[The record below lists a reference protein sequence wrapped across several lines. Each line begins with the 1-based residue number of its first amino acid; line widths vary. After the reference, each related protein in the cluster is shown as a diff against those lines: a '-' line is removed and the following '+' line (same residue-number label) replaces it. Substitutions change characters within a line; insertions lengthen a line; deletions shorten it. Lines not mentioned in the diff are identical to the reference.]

1 MANTTKGYIGR
12 IGNSGAQIV
21 QAPNAKQGKK
31 GNGKV
36 IKGNDL
42 RTGKGGK

>member
-1 MANTTKGYIGR
+1 MKNGYAGKIGHGGSQKVEAPLKDTTKNVG
-12 IGNSGAQIV
+12 
-21 QAPNAKQGKK
+21 
-31 GNGKV
+31 GKV